1 VHEIRVP
8 KLNNNDDTYLVL
20 EWHAA
25 DGASVRADDPVVSI
39 ETSKTVEEIT
49 APMGGIV
56 RQLCAPS
63 QECAPGDLIATVSA
77 EGEVPGAAAADVS
90 SPGSAAQTVTAAAV
104 AYARQ
109 HGISPEVIASLGRT
123 VVRVQDLQA
132 LVPSDAARQGTAP
145 ARPRAGAARPR
156 GQGGVVRTVTAAA
169 QIPAAYS
176 LAHLDASQY
185 VLMTRGLAEAGRAV
199 PGPLE
204 ILLKVISSLY
214 DRHSKLFVPGEPAGA
229 DAIGVTVDVG
239 SGLYVPVVRDA
250 ATLPLSAIGALLA
263 EYAAAA
269 RSGGFTSDQLR
280 GARISVSVTA
290 YAGVAFT
297 VPLIHPDQV
306 AMLSLGMLTSQ
317 VTMVGGEPRESTVL
331 PLGISY
337 DHRAVNGRDA
347 IIFLRAIGSRF
358 ADQGFLSML
367 ANEQPSVRHAA
378 GRGRPTESR

>member
-1 VHEIRVP
+1 MHEIRVP
-8 KLNNNDDTYLVL
+8 KLNNNDETYLVL
-20 EWHAA
+20 EWHAS

-49 APMGGIV
+49 APGDGIV
-56 RQLCAPS
+56 RQLCATS

-77 EGEVPGAAAADVS
+77 DGEVPGLALADVS
-90 SPGSAAQTVTAAAV
+90 SLGSGAQTVTAAAV
-104 AYARQ
+104 AYAKQ
-109 HGISPEVIASLGRT
+109 HGISPEVIAGLGRT
-123 VVRVQDLQA
+123 VVRVRDLQA
-132 LVPSDAARQGTAP
+132 LLPSGPIGQGTAP
-145 ARPRAGAARPR
+145 TRSRGGAARPR
-156 GQGGVVRTVTAAA
+156 GQGGVARTVTAAA

-176 LAHLDASQY
+176 LAHLDANQY
-185 VLMTRGLAEAGRAV
+185 VLMTRGLMVAGRAV

-204 ILLKVISSLY
+204 VLLKIVSSLY
-214 DRHSKLFVPGEPAGA
+214 DRHPKLFVPGEPAEA

-250 ATLPLSAIGALLA
+250 ATLPLSAIGTLLA
-263 EYAAAA
+263 EYAAMA
-269 RSGGFTSDQLR
+269 RSGDFTSDQLR

-290 YAGVAFT
+290 YAGVVFT

-317 VTMVGGEPRESTVL
+317 VTIVGGEPRESTVL

-358 ADQGFLSML
+358 ADQGFLSKL
-367 ANEQPSVRHAA
+367 VNEQPAVRHAA
-378 GRGRPTESR
+378 GRGRPTEAR